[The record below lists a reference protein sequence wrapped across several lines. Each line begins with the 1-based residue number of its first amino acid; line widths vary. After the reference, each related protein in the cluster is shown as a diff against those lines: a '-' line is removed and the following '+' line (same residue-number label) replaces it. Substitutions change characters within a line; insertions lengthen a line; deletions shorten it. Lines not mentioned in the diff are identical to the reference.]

1 MINFSIITIS
11 LNARDALKRTIDSI
25 NLQTYNS
32 IEHVI
37 VDGGSED
44 GSTAIIQN
52 NAQRNVKWVSERDN
66 GIADAFNK
74 GTILATGDYVC
85 YLNAGDVFADPC
97 VLANVADA
105 MVLGAQDL
113 PVFYGHF
120 YSVRNNVYTFHEASA
135 RLEDFSWNNPINHQS
150 AFVPTALARRY
161 PYDRRLRLAMDYDFW
176 LRVRQETRFQKLEFA
191 VAVFASDG
199 RSSDPTWSVHNLM
212 VRRALWHVNLNS
224 RVEFQDVVNLVWKA
238 AKLRLRFIGRRL
250 LGEYLMQII
259 RRRKA
264 PLGGRTPVGLQD
276 RQLHELSR
284 YIISNKSE
292 SRHQSTAANDGIKF
306 GK

>member
-11 LNARDALKRTIDSI
+11 LNARDALKRTIESV
-25 NLQTYNS
+25 NLQTYHS

-37 VDGGSED
+37 VDGGSKD
-44 GSTAIIQN
+44 GSTDIIQN
-52 NAQRNVKWVSERDN
+52 NAQRNVKWVSEKDN

-105 MVLGAQDL
+105 IVIDAQDL
-113 PVFYGHF
+113 TVFYGHF
-120 YSVRNNVYTFHEASA
+120 YSIRDNVCTFHEASA

-161 PYDRRLRLAMDYDFW
+161 PYDMRLRLAMDYDFW
-176 LRVRQETRFQKLEFA
+176 LRVRQNTRFQKLEFA

-199 RSSDPTWSVHNLM
+199 RSSDPAWSVHNLI
-212 VRRALWHVNLNS
+212 VRRTLWHVNLNS
-224 RVEFQDVVNLVWKA
+224 RFEFNDVVNLAWKA
-238 AKLRLRFIGRRL
+238 AKLRLRFIGQRL
-250 LGEYLMQII
+250 LGEHLMQII
-259 RRRKA
+259 RRSKA
-264 PLGGRTPVGLQD
+264 PLGGSTPARLHERRLQ
-276 RQLHELSR
+276 ELSR
-284 YIISNKSE
+284 NIISKQSE
-292 SRHQSTAANDGIKF
+292 SYHQSIAANDVSKF
-306 GK
+306 VK